1 MIFDTSTLATII
13 DNVRRAHGM
22 TAYRPKMSDYQ
33 KRADAVLEIG
43 AIAEDEQK
51 DPCEVAR
58 VSYTRFIE
66 SKNAWLHNAGYPL
79 GAWVQAIGHYWRP
92 PKPLEEKPEPSR
104 SAVYQRDTERS
115 EARERSTAERYEREG
130 SAAPGWIGDVV
141 KQLKNKSLKNL

>member
-1 MIFDTSTLATII
+1 MLDTSILATII
-13 DNVRRAHGM
+13 DGVRRSHGM
-22 TAYRPKMSDYQ
+22 TAYRPKISDYQ
-33 KRADAVLEIG
+33 KRSDAVDEIL

-66 SKNAWLHNAGYPL
+66 SKNAWLHNTGYPL

-92 PKPLEEKPEPSR
+92 PEPLEEKPEPSR
-104 SAVYQRDTERS
+104 SAVYWRDTELS

-130 SAAPGWIGDVV
+130 SAAPSWIGDVV
-141 KQLKNKSLKNL
+141 KQLKKKQLKNL